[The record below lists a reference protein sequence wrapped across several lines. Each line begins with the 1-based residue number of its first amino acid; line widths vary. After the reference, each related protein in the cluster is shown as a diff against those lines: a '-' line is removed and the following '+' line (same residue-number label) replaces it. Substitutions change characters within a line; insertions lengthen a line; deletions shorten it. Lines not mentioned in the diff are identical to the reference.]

1 MIINRL
7 DNLVLWISIDTGC
20 SKYEISAWN
29 LNKMVAFSTAGPIKA
44 EFKKLWKKWDFFK
57 VQHKITNF
65 EDQNIT

>member
-44 EFKKLWKKWDFFK
+44 EFKKLWKKWDFF
-57 VQHKITNF
+57 
-65 EDQNIT
+65 